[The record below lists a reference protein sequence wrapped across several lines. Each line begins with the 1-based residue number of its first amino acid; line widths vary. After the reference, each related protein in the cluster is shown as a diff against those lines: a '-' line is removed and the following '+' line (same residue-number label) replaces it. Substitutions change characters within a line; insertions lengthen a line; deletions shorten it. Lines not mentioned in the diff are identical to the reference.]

1 MSKLIKLQISVQV
14 ISWENYDN
22 TYEVPDGFDADDLT
36 AVDLVY
42 KGRIG
47 RLVDAEMINVEPGSA
62 ELTGQYKIFKII
74 EDDNNEYKTL
84 K

>member
-1 MSKLIKLQISVQV
+1 MKVKLQLSVQV

-22 TYEVPDGFDADDLT
+22 TYEVPDEFDTDDLT
-36 AVDLVY
+36 LVDLVY

-47 RLVDAEMINVEPGSA
+47 QLVDAEMINVEPGSA

-74 EDDNNEYKTL
+74 EDKKDDEYKTL

>member
-1 MSKLIKLQISVQV
+1 MNKIKLQISVQV

-22 TYEVPDGFDADDLT
+22 VYNVPADFDTDDLT
-36 AVDLVY
+36 LVDLVY

-47 RLVDAEMINVEPGSA
+47 QLVDAQMINVEPGSA

-74 EDDNNEYKTL
+74 EDKENEYKTL

>member
-1 MSKLIKLQISVQV
+1 MKVKLQLSVQV

-22 TYEVPDGFDADDLT
+22 TYEVPDGLDTDDLT
-36 AVDLVY
+36 LVDLVY

-47 RLVDAEMINVEPGSA
+47 QLVDAEMINVEPGSA

-74 EDDNNEYKTL
+74 EDKKDNEYKTL

>member
-1 MSKLIKLQISVQV
+1 MKIKLQISVQV

-22 TYEVPDGFDADDLT
+22 TYEVPADFDIDDLT
-36 AVDLVY
+36 GVDLVY

-47 RLVDAEMINVEPGSA
+47 QLVNAEMINVEPGSA

-74 EDDNNEYKTL
+74 KDKKDDKH
-84 K
+84 